1 MLVKKQ
7 QLEQGMGQ
15 WIDSKLRK
23 EYGNTV
29 YCHSAYLTNAEY
41 IMRNAE
47 LDEAQTRIKLPGEIS
62 IASDMHMIPP
72 LWQKAKR
79 N

>member
-1 MLVKKQ
+1 MSMLVKKQ

-41 IMRNAE
+41 IMRNAG
-47 LDEAQTRIKLPGEIS
+47 LDEA
-62 IASDMHMIPP
+62 
-72 LWQKAKR
+72 
-79 N
+79 